1 MPARKV
7 QSTEFI
13 DHRQNSSMN
22 NDLKTHHSKVL
33 RAFTLIELLM
43 VISIISIL
51 TLLATY
57 SYNNAQAKAR
67 DSERK
72 QELKN
77 IKGVLQLYFED
88 KDTYPNSLNSLSTP
102 PNPYLTEIPQDP
114 KGGSYIYV
122 FPTGSCPPTC
132 YSLTAC
138 LENPNDSQKDA
149 VKNSSCSTP
158 ASYTITNPG

>member
-1 MPARKV
+1 MVDTKCTTMD
-7 QSTEFI
+7 Q
-13 DHRQNSSMN
+13 
-22 NDLKTHHSKVL
+22 KTKTRL
-33 RAFTLIELLM
+33 FLPKGFTLIELLI
-43 VISIISIL
+43 VIGIL
-51 TLLATY
+51 ALLITMATF
-57 SYNNAQAKAR
+57 SYGNAQAKAR

-72 QELKN
+72 QELKT

-88 KDTYPNSLNSLSTP
+88 YDTYPNSLNSLSTP
-102 PNPYLTEIPQDP
+102 PPPYLTEIPQDP
-114 KGGSYIYV
+114 KGGSYIYL